1 MFVTGYFSGTVDFGG
16 GALVSAGGYDIFL
29 TKYSPTGTHLWSQRF
44 GSTGSDIGS
53 SVATDPSGNVFVT
66 GSFNGT
72 VDFGGGA
79 LVSAGATDII
89 LAKYSPTGTQLWSR
103 RFGSTDTDYGY
114 SVATDPSGNVFVT
127 GSFNGTV
134 DFGGGA
140 LVSAGG
146 ADIILA
152 RYSPTG
158 VHLWSQRL
166 GDTSGDVGLS
176 VGTDASGN
184 VLVAGYFNG
193 TADFGGGPLV
203 SAGSFDIFVAKYNS
217 AGVHLWSQRFGDTG
231 TDVMYSVVTDASGDI
246 VVAGYFSGTV
256 DFGGGAL
263 VSAGGYDIFIAKY
276 SPTGAHLWSQRF
288 GGAGNDRGLR
298 VVTDVFRDMFLTGY
312 FAETVDFGG
321 GALVSAGGN
330 DIFLAKFSPNG
341 IHRWS
346 YRFGST
352 GNDYGQSVAT
362 DPSGNVFVTGY
373 FFGTVD
379 FAGGAL
385 VSAGNYDIVV
395 AKYSPEPSEPLIASI
410 ADIGNDQGRK
420 VKIRFNRSGHDQLGS
435 PTPIVQYE
443 AYRRDAAAPAL
454 DATGRMLL
462 DDGWTFV
469 GSAPAHDQPS
479 YALDIPTI
487 GDSTEALGAY
497 YSHFFV
503 RAATAEPGTYFDS
516 PADSGYSIDNLA
528 PGVPG
533 GILYNSGTLSWNE
546 STAEDFDYF
555 TVYGTSEV
563 ALNPALV
570 EVIGYT
576 VESTMDVTATPHTY
590 FGVTATDFAG
600 NESNT
605 AWFNTLSGVGGTPTS
620 YVLSVSNFPNPFN
633 PSTTVSYTVPSRGN
647 VSVTIY
653 DARGARV
660 ATLVDNESRVAG
672 AYRLEWNGRS
682 ESGAMLS
689 SGIYFARVE
698 QAGAVR
704 TKKMVLLK

>member
-1 MFVTGYFSGTVDFGG
+1 VFVTGYFSGTVDFGG

-231 TDVMYSVVTDASGDI
+231 TDVMYSVVTDASGD
-246 VVAGYFSGTV
+246 
-256 DFGGGAL
+256 
-263 VSAGGYDIFIAKY
+263 
-276 SPTGAHLWSQRF
+276 
-288 GGAGNDRGLR
+288 
-298 VVTDVFRDMFLTGY
+298 MFLTGY

-379 FAGGAL
+379 FGGGAL